1 VEKMFKL
8 LRKLL
13 TVGIIGGIIFV
24 GIGDKFLP
32 KPLSTYSLNSRN
44 MINAKLITLI
54 PKPTPKVKGFTEKRE
69 KQIENLK

>member
-1 VEKMFKL
+1 MLKL

-32 KPLSTYSLNSRN
+32 KPLSTYSFNTRN
-44 MINAKLITLI
+44 LINAKLITLM
-54 PKPTPKVKGFTEKRE
+54 PKHNPKVNVFTEKR
-69 KQIENLK
+69 

>member
-1 VEKMFKL
+1 MFKL

-44 MINAKLITLI
+44 MINAKLITLM
-54 PKPTPKVKGFTEKRE
+54 PKPTPKVQGFTEKRE
-69 KQIENLK
+69 KEIDNLK